1 MSQRAILIG
10 VQDYDLNPLTAPAK
24 DARDVYA
31 ALVSNKIFAPH
42 DITTLIDDG
51 SNADGPASKEA
62 ILAALEPL
70 YYQEEPCDRLLVY
83 FSGHGAS
90 WRVSPG
96 ASSLKPVLLCHGMR
110 NFGRD
115 GGKMIDVEELLERF
129 RMRGPAEQIWIIDA
143 CRNLPDAPVR
153 PVVPPTAWGDLPAI
167 EVRRRALL
175 YAVAPLAQA
184 VGIKSQNSVFTRE
197 LLEGLTGQGR
207 AAVYD
212 PEAGSWVVTHRS
224 ICDYA
229 RARLEGGMA
238 EWERE
243 FKLPRI
249 EFESHP
255 PPRPIQ
261 ALTGARAPQP
271 REVSLKVDP
280 AEALQAISAR
290 LEREGMVAAQWP
302 PHNKSRP
309 LPPAAFRFE
318 AKLSDTGDWE
328 SLSPASTVIDTRE
341 VDEITVAVSPRQA
354 LLEALSEEHV
364 AILEDIP
371 EQTGLVEIK
380 RQKTSASWIKIE
392 CREPTISF
400 SASQY
405 GASMAPIALR
415 PTALAAWRS
424 WQAKGKLQPG
434 LWKIEAELAGER
446 LGFID
451 IDLPAQTTVTL
462 RLIASMP
469 TALRRQD
476 WSPAALVAPSAES
489 PALVLS
495 ETMGPIQ
502 GAVLTSLLPLVAL
515 KAFDGRVLK
524 RLQTPWLKAT
534 PMESME
540 RRPTPISIALAT
552 DGKWENLQRPSIRSA
567 KLRIA
572 GTSTATRSF
581 AENGELAVFSVPHVA
596 ERDHHIFK
604 GVRDRNLARLR
615 IPGWGRLEFAVPLI
629 PNRVACVGIVL
640 RAGGRFELSIAS
652 LYPGFDHT
660 NHGRSATSRAIAIG
674 ARMLNAATP
683 PDVDAINEAAYGKWI
698 DPVLGALAWHAIAS
712 RKTDFSGEHLVTI
725 ARNMYAAFP
734 SLSDSALFLYWLT
747 GTIGF
752 VPGIRRLPHSLQIRL
767 AHGLLG
773 ADLSHIEDM
782 LAYVHRELVR
792 ALPSQEQ
799 KPAKRLWRPRRFG
812 SVFWDQPVLAAS
824 VDMMATFAQEVGAK
838 NHWALR
844 RRAAIPP
851 GMVWNA
857 AYFHEKDDRKN
868 D

>member
-10 VQDYDLNPLTAPAK
+10 VQGYDLNPLTAPAK
-24 DARDVYA
+24 DARDVCA
-31 ALVSNKIFAPH
+31 ALVSNGIFAPH
-42 DITTLIDDG
+42 DITVLIDDG
-51 SNADGPASKEA
+51 SNADGPASREA

-129 RMRGPAEQIWIIDA
+129 RMRGPTEQIWIIDA

-153 PVVPPTAWGDLPAI
+153 PVVPPTAWGDLAAI

-184 VGIKSQNSVFTRE
+184 AAIKGQNSVFTRE

-302 PHNKSRP
+302 PHSKSRP

-318 AKLSDTGDWE
+318 AKLTDTGDWE
-328 SLSPASTVIDTRE
+328 RLTPASTVIDTRE

-354 LLEALSEEHV
+354 VLESLSEENT
-364 AILEDIP
+364 ALLEDIP
-371 EQTGLVEIK
+371 ERTGLVEIK
-380 RQKTSASWIKIE
+380 RRETSISWIKIE
-392 CREPTISF
+392 CGEPTISF
-400 SASQY
+400 SASPY
-405 GASMAPIALR
+405 VTSMAPMTLR
-415 PTALAAWRS
+415 PSALAGGRS
-424 WQAKGKLQPG
+424 WQAKAKFQPG
-434 LWKIEAELAGER
+434 LWKVEAELAGER
-446 LGFID
+446 LGSID
-451 IDLPAQTTVTL
+451 VDLPAQTTVTL

-469 TALRRQD
+469 AALQGQN
-476 WSPAALVAPSAES
+476 WSPAALVAPSAKN
-489 PALVLS
+489 PALDLS
-495 ETMGPIQ
+495 GTMGPIQ

-515 KAFDGRVLK
+515 KAFDTNALE
-524 RLQTPWLKAT
+524 RLRIPWLRTT
-534 PMESME
+534 PIE
-540 RRPTPISIALAT
+540 RNHTPISVALAT
-552 DGKWENLQRPSIRSA
+552 DGNWGDLQRPSIRSA
-567 KLRIA
+567 RLTITE
-572 GTSTATRSF
+572 TSTATRYF
-581 AENGELAVFSVPHVA
+581 AESEDLAVFSVPHVV
-596 ERDHHIFK
+596 ERDHDIFK
-604 GVRDRNLARLR
+604 GVPDRNLARLR
-615 IPGWGRLEFAVPLI
+615 VPGWGALEFAVPLI
-629 PNRVACVGIVL
+629 PNRVACVGIVV

-652 LYPGFDHT
+652 LSPGFDRT
-660 NHGRSATSRAIAIG
+660 YHGRSATSRAIAIG
-674 ARMLNAATP
+674 ARMLNAAAS
-683 PDVDAINEAAYGKWI
+683 PDVHLIREAAYGKWI

-712 RKTDFSGEHLVTI
+712 RETDFGDRNRETI

-734 SLSDSALFLYWLT
+734 SLSDSVLFLHWLT
-747 GTIGF
+747 G
-752 VPGIRRLPHSLQIRL
+752 R
-767 AHGLLG
+767 
-773 ADLSHIEDM
+773 ADAE
-782 LAYVHRELVR
+782 R
-792 ALPSQEQ
+792 ALPVPRASALHFRLSRRLLDAGLTPIESSLASVHQRLVGALPHQEQ
-799 KPAKRLWRPRRFG
+799 EPALHLWRPRRLG
-812 SVFWDQPVLAAS
+812 SVFRDQPVLAAS
-824 VDMMATFAQEVGAK
+824 VDMVATFAQEIGAK
-838 NHWALR
+838 DHWALR
-844 RRAAIPP
+844 RRAVIPP

-857 AYFHEKDDRKN
+857 AYFHEKNDRK
-868 D
+868 DD